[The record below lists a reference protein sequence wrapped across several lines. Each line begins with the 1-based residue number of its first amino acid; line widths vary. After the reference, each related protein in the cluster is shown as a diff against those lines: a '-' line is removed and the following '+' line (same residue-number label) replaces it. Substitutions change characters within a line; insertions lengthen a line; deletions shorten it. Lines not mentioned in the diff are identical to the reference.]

1 MRLSFLIAHLA
12 ASPLFAQGF
21 SPDEAIKKM
30 QLPEGFKAT
39 AVATEPMIRQPLSI
53 SFDEK
58 GRMWVLQYLQYP
70 NPAGLKPVKQ
80 DQYLRTVWDR
90 VPEPPP
96 KGPKGLDRI
105 TICYDPDADGKFTK
119 SKDFVT
125 GLNLATGFCIGNGGV
140 YVVQPPYL
148 LFYPDKDHDDVPDG
162 DPEVC
167 VSGFGMEDTHS
178 YANSLQWGPDGWLYG
193 AHGSTVTAKIKNPAN
208 PKEELEFQQG
218 IWRYHPKTKQFEL
231 FAEGG
236 GNTYGLDFDKYG
248 RCIAG
253 TNWGGFAMLHHVQGA
268 YYVKGFSKHGPLHN
282 PHTYGYFD
290 HVPYKNF
297 KGGHVTCGGIVY
309 QADAY
314 PKEFHDQY
322 IAGNLLSNAIY
333 WHKMTEKGS
342 SFVAEHGGDL
352 LISNDTWFRPV
363 DCYLGPDGSVYIADW
378 YDKRAAHLD
387 PIDNWDKT
395 NGRIYRIDYVGK
407 GDDKGER
414 RPVRATMKDFDLR
427 KKTSAELVELLKH
440 PNKWWRNEARRLLAE
455 RAQIRAELAMWLNHP
470 NEIWRAA
477 AAREIKDET
486 SLKVVGT
493 LRKQVLDETG
503 LLAMESLWAL
513 HEWDGLDDETAL
525 RLLSHPNEHVRAWV
539 VRFEGDRFDAERSK
553 RTEPSVQILRKLQD
567 LAGADTSPLV
577 RSQLAC
583 TAKRIEG
590 TSCLN
595 IAFEL
600 AKRSEDQLDPHLP
613 MLGWWAIEHELT
625 RLGLEKLWYFQR
637 NEIVMRFWQSNQN
650 STFLAERIAR
660 RIAALDLV
668 GVKRTEKR
676 YENYQSTVMFVASLP
691 KSLQPAAIRGVEL
704 AFDGQTFSE
713 TPVPMALLF
722 EKSPQSSGED
732 DNLFRLRV
740 RFNHGDA
747 LKEAHARLAD
757 SKRPDADKVK
767 LIQLLGQVRRAES
780 LPVLM
785 DIFRN
790 AKAQSVSA
798 AALTA
803 AQSFGDPKVIDEL
816 AATFPKL
823 TGALRQQVLG
833 ILLSRPATTLTILH
847 DVDAKKLDP
856 KSIPVEQLRP
866 VLDFKNE
873 EIDKLVVKH
882 WGKIGAA
889 TPGEKQARITWLNA
903 ELGRGQGYAASGKE
917 LFKKN
922 CAVCHT
928 LFGEGGKVG
937 PDLTTADRKNRGYLL
952 THIVDPSLY
961 VRPEFMT
968 YVVTTLDNRRLTG
981 LVTESSEASVT
992 LSNVIENKVVKN
1004 TISKK
1009 DIEEMFPSAISVMP
1023 EKMLDTL
1030 SYQEIRDLFAYL
1042 QTQVVEGPK
1051 EKSPP
1056 GKEPAKKDDAKKLK
1070 VLLIS
1075 GSVEYK
1081 SDDTLPIFQK
1091 HLEANYPVECVR
1103 AFRKTDEDL
1112 PGLEALETCDV
1123 AVFFTRRLKITGDQ
1137 LERVKKYATSGKP
1150 IVAIRT
1156 ASHGFQNWLDM
1167 DKEVLGGDYK
1177 GHFGHDQK
1185 CDLKLTEVGGN
1196 HDVLKGVKPF
1206 EATGGLYKNPAVN
1219 KDVSVLMTGEFGKE
1233 KEPVSWVRDYKGGR
1247 VFYTSLGHP
1256 KDFENENFIRMLT
1269 NAVFWT
1275 AKKEVPAK

>member
-1 MRLSFLIAHLA
+1 MRLSFLITLLST
-12 ASPLFAQGF
+12 SPLIAQGYT
-21 SPDEAIKKM
+21 PDQAIKKM
-30 QLPEGFKAT
+30 QLPEGFTAKA
-39 AVATEPMIRQPLSI
+39 VVTEPMIRQPLSM

-105 TICYDPDADGKFTK
+105 TICYEPDAEGKFTK
-119 SKDFVT
+119 SKDFVS
-125 GLNLATGFCIGNGGV
+125 GLNLATGFCIGGGGV

-167 VSGFGMEDTHS
+167 VTGFGMEDTHS

-253 TNWGGFAMLHHVQGA
+253 TNWGGFARLHHVQGA

-290 HVPYKNF
+290 HVPYENF

-342 SFVAEHGGDL
+342 SFTAKHGGDL
-352 LISNDTWFRPV
+352 LVANDSWFRPV
-363 DCYLGPDGSVYIADW
+363 DCYLGPDGSVYVADW

-395 NGRIYRIDYVGK
+395 NGRIYKIEYK
-407 GDDKGER
+407 GTKQPE
-414 RPVRATMKDFDLR
+414 TFDLR
-427 KKTSAELVELLKH
+427 KKTSVELVELLKH

-455 RAQIRAELAMWLNHP
+455 RQDKEIYRGLEELVRL
-470 NEIWRAA
+470 
-477 AAREIKDET
+477 
-486 SLKVVGT
+486 
-493 LRKQVLDETG
+493 ETG
-503 LLAMESLWAL
+503 LVALEALWMLENSGGLGTDLLASLL
-513 HEWDGLDDETAL
+513 K
-525 RLLSHPNEHVRAWV
+525 HPNEHVRAWA
-539 VRFEGDRFDAERSK
+539 VRLFVDQPDQTSETWRSAVAELLKVAAHDS
-553 RTEPSVQILRKLQD
+553 
-567 LAGADTSPLV
+567 SPTV

-583 TAKRIEG
+583 SAKR
-590 TSCLN
+590 
-595 IAFEL
+595 
-600 AKRSEDQLDPHLP
+600 LD
-613 MLGWWAIEHELT
+613 A
-625 RLGLEKLWYFQR
+625 RLGLPIAIALAGHDEDLKDAHQPLLVWWAFEQHIGGLAPQDFKAFFGNPELWR
-637 NEIVMRFWQSNQN
+637 ARLVKD
-650 STFLAERIAR
+650 FLLERIAR
-660 RIAALDLV
+660 RLAAADLEAV
-668 GVKRTEKR
+668 DRPGRNPKEDFIRTGR
-676 YENYQSTVMFVASLP
+676 LLVTAPPTVCPPIL
-691 KSLQPAAIRGVEL
+691 RGVESAL
-704 AFDGQTFSE
+704 DGRQFDKLPGHLKFAFE
-713 TPVPMALLF
+713 TVCYRYPKD
-722 EKSPQSSGED
+722 E
-732 DNLFRLRV
+732 NYFRLRV
-740 RFNHGDA
+740 RFND
-747 LKEAHARLAD
+747 EAMLDYAHLQLTNP
-757 SKRPDADKVK
+757 RPDADKAK
-767 LIQLLGQVRRAES
+767 LIQLLGQVRRPES

-785 DIFRN
+785 GLFRESKSD
-790 AKAQSVSA
+790 AIRG

-803 AQSFGDPKVIDEL
+803 AQSFGDPKVMEEL
-816 AATFPKL
+816 AAAFPKL
-823 TGALRQQVLG
+823 TGGLRQQVLG
-833 ILLSRPATTLTILH
+833 ILLSRPATTLTVLR

-856 KSIPVEQLRP
+856 KSIPNEQLRP

-873 EIDKLVVKH
+873 EIDKLVLKH

-889 TPGEKQARITWLNA
+889 TPGEKQARITWLGA
-903 ELGRGQGYAASGKE
+903 ELNRGAGNAKLGKE
-917 LFKKN
+917 LFTKH
-922 CAVCHT
+922 CAACHT

-952 THIVDPSLY
+952 THVVDPSLY
-961 VRPEFMT
+961 VRPEFMA
-968 YVVTTLDNRRLTG
+968 YNVTTLDNRRLTG
-981 LVTESSEASVT
+981 LVTESTEASVT
-992 LSNVIENKVVKN
+992 LVNVIENKQVKTVV
-1004 TISKK
+1004 SKK
-1009 DIEEMFPSAISVMP
+1009 DIDEMLPSATSLMP

-1042 QTQVVEGPK
+1042 QTQVADGPK
-1051 EKSPP
+1051 EKSPQGVLP
-1056 GKEPAKKDDAKKLK
+1056 KKDDSKKLK

-1075 GSVEYK
+1075 GSVEYN
-1081 SDDTLPIFQK
+1081 SDDTLPILQK
-1091 HLEANYPVECVR
+1091 YLESNFPVECSR

-1123 AVFFTRRLKITGDQ
+1123 AVFFTRRLKITGEQ
-1137 LERVKKYATSGKP
+1137 LDRIKKYATSGKP

-1156 ASHGFQNWLDM
+1156 ASHGFQNWLEM
-1167 DKEVLGGDYK
+1167 DAEVLGGNYK
-1177 GHFGHDQK
+1177 GHFGAGPK
-1185 CDLKLTEVGGN
+1185 CECKLTDVGAKHPIMN
-1196 HDVLKGVKPF
+1196 GVKPF
-1206 EATGGLYKNPAVN
+1206 ISEGSLYKNQGHN
-1219 KDVSVLMTGEFGKE
+1219 MDVTVLMTGSIPKE
-1233 KEPVSWVRDYKGGR
+1233 SEAIAWTRDYKGGR

-1256 KDFENENFIRMLT
+1256 KDFEDENFKRMVT
-1269 NAVFWT
+1269 NAIFWT
-1275 AKKEVPAK
+1275 AKKEIRAK

>member
-1 MRLSFLIAHLA
+1 MRLSFLLAIIAT
-12 ASPLFAQGF
+12 SPILAQGF
-21 SPDEAIKKM
+21 TPDEAIKKM

-105 TICYDPDADGKFTK
+105 TICYEPDADGKFTK
-119 SKDFVT
+119 SKDFVS
-125 GLNLATGFCIGNGGV
+125 GLNLATGFCIGGGGV

-167 VSGFGMEDTHS
+167 VTGFGMEDTHS

-342 SFVAEHGGDL
+342 SFTAEHGGDL

-395 NGRIYRIDYVGK
+395 NGRIYRIEYK
-407 GDDKGER
+407 GTKQPE
-414 RPVRATMKDFDLR
+414 PFDLR

-440 PNKWWRNEARRLLAE
+440 PNKWWRNEARRLLLE
-455 RAQIRAELAMWLNHP
+455 KKDGWTVKTQLWEIVLADRGI
-470 NEIWRAA
+470 E
-477 AAREIKDET
+477 
-486 SLKVVGT
+486 SL
-493 LRKQVLDETG
+493 
-503 LLAMESLWAL
+503 ESLWTYYQFA
-513 HEWDGLDDETAL
+513 GLDDEKAAECMKH
-525 RLLSHPNEHVRAWV
+525 RNEHVRAWAI
-539 VRFEGDRFDAERSK
+539 RFLGDRPKEKVDVGNEF
-553 RTEPSVQILRKLQD
+553 EPYGAKVGGDLLAILRS
-567 LAGADTSPLV
+567 LASSDYSPTV

-583 TAKRIEG
+583 TAKRLTRREG
-590 TSCLN
+590 LA
-595 IAFEL
+595 IAFAMTE
-600 AKRSEDQLDPHLP
+600 RTEDLNDPHIPHLV
-613 MLGWWAIEHELT
+613 WWAIEPHLRDPRMVLNRKFT
-625 RLGLEKLWYFQR
+625 RLDVPWDSHLMQR
-637 NEIVMRFWQSNQN
+637 
-650 STFLAERIAR
+650 FLIERIAR
-660 RIAALDLV
+660 RIVDSDFESKVPDLALTAKLFETAPPSV
-668 GVKRTEKR
+668 RPVLLRGVDQGLDGRR
-676 YENYQSTVMFVASLP
+676 VMGAPKALIEILDSMLP
-691 KSLQPAAIRGVEL
+691 KY
-704 AFDGQTFSE
+704 E
-713 TPVPMALLF
+713 TDESF
-722 EKSPQSSGED
+722 
-732 DNLFRLRV
+732 FRLRV
-740 RFNHGDA
+740 RLNHNYA
-747 LKEAHARLAD
+747 VNEAHARLSD
-757 SKRPDADKVK
+757 PKRSDAEKVK
-767 LIQLLGQVRRAES
+767 LIQLLGQVRRVES
-780 LPVLM
+780 HLVLLGLFHGSKSEA
-785 DIFRN
+785 IR
-790 AKAQSVSA
+790 SA
-798 AALTA
+798 ALSAT
-803 AQSFGDPKVIDEL
+803 QTFGDPKDAHDLLEL
-816 AATFPKL
+816 FPEL
-823 TGALRQQVLG
+823 SGVLRQQVLS
-833 ILLSRPATTLTILH
+833 ILFSKPATTLAILQQ
-847 DVDAKKLDP
+847 VDAKKLDP
-856 KSIPVEQLRP
+856 KSISTDQLRP

-889 TPGEKQARITWLNA
+889 TPGEKMARIAWLNA
-903 ELGRGQGYAASGKE
+903 ELSRGTSDAKKGKE
-917 LFKKN
+917 IFTKN
-922 CAVCHT
+922 CAACHT
-928 LFGEGGKVG
+928 LFGEGAKIG
-937 PDLTTADRKNRGYLL
+937 PDLTTADRKNRTYML

-961 VRPEFMT
+961 VRPEFMQ
-968 YVVTTLDNRRLTG
+968 YSVVTLDNRRLTG
-981 LVTESSEASVT
+981 LVTDATEASVT
-992 LSNVIENKVVKN
+992 LNKYVDNKIVKEVV
-1004 TISKK
+1004 SKK
-1009 DIEEMFPSAISVMP
+1009 DIDEMLPSAVSLMP

-1042 QTQVVEGPK
+1042 QTEAPK
-1051 EKSPP
+1051 ENKQPSTKDQANPRRQP
-1056 GKEPAKKDDAKKLK
+1056 GGGEEPKKDPPKLNGLKDKKLK

-1091 HLEANYPVECVR
+1091 HLEANYPVECIR

-1185 CDLKLTEVGGN
+1185 CELKLTDAGGK
-1196 HDVLKGVKPF
+1196 HEVLKGVKPF
-1206 EATGGLYKNPAVN
+1206 EITGGLYKNPGVDP
-1219 KDVSVLMTGEFGKE
+1219 KVIVLMTGEFGKE
-1233 KEPVSWVRDYKGGR
+1233 KEPVTWVRDYKGGR
-1247 VFYTSLGHP
+1247 IFYTSLGHP
-1256 KDFENENFIRMLT
+1256 KDFENENFVRMLT

-1275 AKKEVPAK
+1275 AKKDVPPK